1 MSILPVVSN
10 VNNVRLPAT
19 SGAPAGPAGPATGG
33 TAPRA
38 PRFSPPP
45 SASPDGFPST
55 EGTAILNLTSEQFA
69 GIRTLLIGMRLGR
82 SIADDVRSEIF
93 KMLTK
98 GQRRVLG
105 AAWFILSVRV

>member
-1 MSILPVVSN
+1 VSN

-19 SGAPAGPAGPATGG
+19 GGAPAGATPSG
-33 TAPRA
+33 TTPRA
-38 PRFSPPP
+38 PRFQAPATTSH
-45 SASPDGFPST
+45 DGFPST

-69 GIRTLLIGMRLGR
+69 GIRKLLIGLRLGR
-82 SIADDVRSEIF
+82 SIADDVRAEIF
-93 KMLTK
+93 GMLTK

>member
-1 MSILPVVSN
+1 VSN

-19 SGAPAGPAGPATGG
+19 GGAPAGATPSG
-33 TAPRA
+33 TMPRA
-38 PRFSPPP
+38 PRFQAPAT
-45 SASPDGFPST
+45 ASQDGFPST

-69 GIRTLLIGMRLGR
+69 GIRKLLIGLRLGR
-82 SIADDVRSEIF
+82 SIADDVRAEIF
-93 KMLTK
+93 GMLTK